1 MLRLHRTD
9 ASNEYFRELVAELDA
24 ELSVRNGE
32 SNAFYMQFNTLDA
45 IRHAVVLYKNNIP
58 VACGAVKQYDEQAM
72 EVKRMFVLPA
82 HRGRGLAQQV
92 LQELERWTAELNY
105 SACILETGL
114 MQPEAIALYKKCNY
128 SVIPNYGQYVGD
140 EKSVC
145 FRKQLSP
152 VEDGKA
158 IS

>member
-9 ASNEYFRELVAELDA
+9 ATNIHFRHLVAELDA

-32 SNAFYMQFNTLDA
+32 SNAFYMQFNKLDG
-45 IRHAVVLYKNNIP
+45 IHHAVVLYQNNMP
-58 VACGAVKQYDEQAM
+58 VACGAIKHYDEQAM

-82 HRGRGLAQQV
+82 YRGSGLAKEV
-92 LQELERWTAELNY
+92 LKELETWTAELNY

-128 SVIPNYGQYVGD
+128 SIIPNYGQYIGD

-145 FRKQLSP
+145 FRKEFS
-152 VEDGKA
+152 A
-158 IS
+158 

>member
-1 MLRLHRTD
+1 MLKLHRTD
-9 ASNEYFRELVAELDA
+9 ATNIHFRHLVAELDA

-32 SNAFYMQFNTLDA
+32 SNAFYMQFNKLDG
-45 IRHAVVLYKNNIP
+45 IHHAVVLYQNNMP
-58 VACGAVKQYDEQAM
+58 VACGAIKHYDEQAM

-82 HRGRGLAQQV
+82 YRGRGHAKEV
-92 LQELERWTAELNY
+92 LKELETWTAELNY

-128 SVIPNYGQYVGD
+128 SIIPNYGQYIGD

-145 FRKQLSP
+145 FRKEFS
-152 VEDGKA
+152 A
-158 IS
+158 

>member
-9 ASNEYFRELVAELDA
+9 ATNIHFRHLVAELDA

-32 SNAFYMQFNTLDA
+32 SNAFYMQFNKLDG
-45 IRHAVVLYKNNIP
+45 IHHAVVLYQNNMP
-58 VACGAVKQYDEQAM
+58 VACGAIKHYDNQAM

-82 HRGRGLAQQV
+82 YRGKGLAKEV
-92 LQELERWTAELNY
+92 LQELETWTAELNY

-128 SVIPNYGQYVGD
+128 SIIPNYGQYIGD

-145 FRKQLSP
+145 FRKEFS
-152 VEDGKA
+152 A
-158 IS
+158 

>member
-9 ASNEYFRELVAELDA
+9 ATNMHFRHLVAELDA

-32 SNAFYMQFNTLDA
+32 SNAFYMQFNKLDG
-45 IRHAVVLYKNNIP
+45 IHHAVVLYQNNMP
-58 VACGAVKQYDEQAM
+58 VACGAIKHYDEKAM

-82 HRGRGLAQQV
+82 YRGRGLAQEV
-92 LQELERWTAELNY
+92 LMELETWAAELNY

-128 SVIPNYGQYVGD
+128 SIIPNYGQYIGD

-145 FRKQLSP
+145 FRKEFS
-152 VEDGKA
+152 A
-158 IS
+158 

>member
-1 MLRLHRTD
+1 MLKLHRTD
-9 ASNEYFRELVAELDA
+9 ATNIHFRHLVAELDA

-32 SNAFYMQFNTLDA
+32 SNAFYMQFNKLDG
-45 IRHAVVLYKNNIP
+45 IHHAVVLYQNNMP
-58 VACGAVKQYDEQAM
+58 VACGAIKHYDNQAM

-82 HRGRGLAQQV
+82 YRGKGLAKEV
-92 LQELERWTAELNY
+92 LQELETWTAELNY

-128 SVIPNYGQYVGD
+128 SIIPNYGQYIGD

-145 FRKQLSP
+145 FRKEFS
-152 VEDGKA
+152 A
-158 IS
+158 